1 MRAMSHDS
9 DLPRV
14 RPSKDAERAIAYLRT
29 PLAVRERAET
39 VFAAGLAGELWH
51 FGIDMSKLDAVG
63 QRVAEVTRERYPDL
77 RIPYHSRWSHF
88 GAGGVDRMAALRAH
102 LDRLDPRERGRC
114 LYDLVITSVLL
125 DAGAGSRWR
134 YREPDTGMEL
144 ARSEGLAVA
153 SLHMFARGG
162 FSSDPDTPYRADAE
176 GLRRVTAASLAE
188 HFQVSG
194 ENPLVG
200 VSGRAALLQRLG
212 EALVQHPE
220 MFGLSGAEP
229 GAEPGTHDQ
238 APGRGSLR
246 VGHLFD
252 HLCDQAQAGVQ
263 AGDGAG
269 DRVGPLAAT
278 AVLHAVID
286 GLGTIWPGR
295 INIGPVN
302 LGDVWRHY
310 AAGGT
315 GFSAGLVPFHKLS
328 QWLAYSLIEPLE
340 EAGVEVTGL
349 DELTGLP
356 EYRNGGLF
364 VDMGVLVPKHDD
376 VVGRAHLP
384 SDEIVVEWR
393 ALTIAL
399 LDRVAMPVRRALGL
413 DPSSLPL
420 VKVLEGGTWSAGRQ
434 VASERRPDGG
444 PPIRIDSD
452 GTVF

>member
-1 MRAMSHDS
+1 MNWES
-9 DLPRV
+9 D
-14 RPSKDAERAIAYLRT
+14 RPKATLSNEARRAIGYLRT

-51 FGIDMSKLDAVG
+51 FGIDLGQLDAAG
-63 QRVAEVTRERYPDL
+63 ERVAAVTRERYPDL

-88 GAGGVDRMAALRAH
+88 GAGKIDRMASLRAH
-102 LDRLDPRERGRC
+102 LGGLDARERGRC

-125 DAGAGSRWR
+125 DAGAGPAWS
-134 YREPDTGMEL
+134 YREADTGLEL

-153 SLHMFARGG
+153 SFHMFAQGA
-162 FSSDPDTPYRADAE
+162 FSSQADIPYRADAE
-176 GLRRVTAASLAE
+176 GLERITAASLAR
-188 HFQVSG
+188 HFQASND
-194 ENPLVG
+194 NPLVG

-212 EALVQHPE
+212 QTLLRHPE
-220 MFGLSGAEP
+220 IFALPEQP
-229 GAEPGTHDQ
+229 
-238 APGRGSLR
+238 PGRENLR

-252 HLCDQAQAGVQ
+252 HLHDHALNQG
-263 AGDGAG
+263 GAL
-269 DRVGPLAAT
+269 PAT
-278 AVLHAVID
+278 TLLQAVLD
-286 GLGTIWPGR
+286 GLGAVWPGR
-295 INIGPVN
+295 INIGEVN

-340 EAGVEVTGL
+340 GAGVRVTGL
-349 DELTGLP
+349 DELTGLS

-364 VDMGVLVPKHDD
+364 VDTGVLVPKHDQ

-399 LDRVAMPVRRALGL
+399 LDRVAEPVRRALGL
-413 DPSSLPL
+413 DRDSLPL
-420 VKVLEGGTWSAGRQ
+420 VKVLEGGTWNAGRQ
-434 VASERRPDGG
+434 IASELRPDGG
-444 PPIRIDSD
+444 PPIRTDSD

>member
-1 MRAMSHDS
+1 MSWEDN
-9 DLPRV
+9 
-14 RPSKDAERAIAYLRT
+14 RPGARLTTEARRAIGYLRT
-29 PLAVRERAET
+29 PLAIRERAET

-51 FGIDMSKLDAVG
+51 FGIDLDQLDAVG
-63 QRVAEVTRERYPDL
+63 ERVAALTRERYPDL

-88 GAGGVDRMAALRAH
+88 GAGKIDRMAGLQSYLGG
-102 LDRLDPRERGRC
+102 LDARERGRC

-125 DAGAGSRWR
+125 DAGAGPAWS
-134 YREPDTGMEL
+134 YREAETGLAL

-153 SLHMFARGG
+153 SFHMFTRGA
-162 FSSDPDTPYRADAE
+162 FSSHPDIPCRADAE
-176 GLRRVTAASLAE
+176 GLERITAASLAGQ
-188 HFQVSG
+188 FQASG
-194 ENPLVG
+194 DNPLVG

-212 EALVQHPE
+212 RALLHHPE
-220 MFGLSGAEP
+220 IFALPEKP
-229 GAEPGTHDQ
+229 
-238 APGRGSLR
+238 PGRENLR

-252 HLCDQAQAGVQ
+252 YLY
-263 AGDGAG
+263 
-269 DRVGPLAAT
+269 DRARDHQGTLPAT
-278 AVLHAVID
+278 TVLHAVIE
-286 GLGTIWPGR
+286 GLGPVWPGR
-295 INIGPVN
+295 INIGEIN

-340 EAGVEVTGL
+340 DAGVRVTGL

-364 VDMGVLVPKHDD
+364 VDTGVLVPKHDQ

-384 SDEIVVEWR
+384 GDEIVVEWR

-399 LDRVAMPVRRALGL
+399 LDRVADPVRRALGL
-413 DPSSLPL
+413 DRDSLPL

-434 VASERRPDGG
+434 IASELRSEGG